1 LPIHAVNVV
10 APPVVQETEMP
21 LESYKGAGPI
31 LVVDESPEILS
42 LIETVLR
49 EDGFAVQTA
58 TSNEQALTKVA
69 LAMPSLVLLDAG
81 LTPTTDD
88 VFVAALREMYGSRV
102 PLIVTS
108 AVTEP
113 ACQRAIGRMGAV
125 DAIRKPFDLGDLLV
139 GVQRAVNAFR
149 RSGSLTSAVSMN

>member
-1 LPIHAVNVV
+1 
-10 APPVVQETEMP
+10 MP

>member
-1 LPIHAVNVV
+1 MPIHAVNVV

>member
-1 LPIHAVNVV
+1 VV
-10 APPVVQETEMP
+10 APAVVKETERT
-21 LESYKGAGPI
+21 LESYKGAGPV

-49 EDGFAVQTA
+49 EDGFAVQTT
-58 TSNEQALTKVA
+58 TSNEQALRKAA

-81 LTPTTDD
+81 LTPTTDHI
-88 VFVAALREMYGSRV
+88 FVAALREMYGSRV

-125 DAIRKPFDLGDLLV
+125 DAIRKPFDLSDLLI
-139 GVQRAVNAFR
+139 GVQRAVNGFR
-149 RSGSLTSAVSMN
+149 HSGSLTNAVSMN